1 MHVTT
6 GKAKGRKLKAVP
18 GDTTRP
24 ITDRA
29 KQALFNILQDDVV
42 GTTWLDLF
50 AGTGAVGIEA
60 LSRGAR
66 HVTFIDRARIAAN
79 VITENVRMTKLENSS
94 RVLNQD
100 AFVYLAGSVTTH
112 YDFIYVA
119 PPQYHSLWSGALLKI
134 DQQPNWLAEDGEVIV
149 QIDPREFDTLA
160 LQNLELIEQRKYGRT
175 LLCFYERKD
184 QK

>member
-1 MHVTT
+1 MRVTT
-6 GKAKGRKLKAVP
+6 GSAKGRKLKAVP

-29 KQALFNILQDDVV
+29 KQALFNILQDDVA

-50 AGTGAVGIEA
+50 GGTGAVGIEA

-66 HVTFIDRARIAAN
+66 QVTFIDRARTAAN
-79 VITENVRMTKLENSS
+79 VITENVRATGFERRA

-100 AFVYLAGSVTTH
+100 AFTYLAGAITTR

-119 PPQYHSLWSGALLKI
+119 PPQYHGLWSGALLKL
-134 DQQPNWLAEDGEVIV
+134 DQRPEWLAEGGEVIV

-160 LQNLELIEQRKYGRT
+160 LQNLELAEQRKYGRT
-175 LLCFYERKD
+175 LLCFYETS